1 MKKWF
6 WMTLAT
12 SALLLVVTGTALAE
26 NKAKAL
32 TLSPMVGGY
41 MFEGNQNLDD
51 SLTYGLGLGY
61 NLTKNW
67 GMELMVNYI
76 DAETDEGPAIDVDGY
91 LSRLDGLYHFR
102 PDSSLVPYLA
112 AGMGVITLDP
122 SPGEGED
129 DFALNYGAGLKWF
142 LSEAIALRGDVRHVF
157 APEEPNSNLIYT
169 AGLLFQFGGE
179 KEAAPAPVVV
189 LVPKDSDG
197 DGVIDANDR
206 CPNTPPNVIV
216 DALGCPKDSD
226 GDGVVD
232 YLDKCPNTPANVR
245 VNVQGCPEDTDQDGV
260 PDYLDQCPATPK
272 GAPVDAKGCPKDS
285 DGDGVFDYLDR
296 CPDTGKGIMVD
307 ERGCELTFTLQ
318 IEFDVNQSDIRPEY
332 HGKLAEAAAF
342 IERYPAPQFLVV
354 GHTDSTGAAEYNKQ
368 LSQRRAES
376 VRQYLADN
384 FDIDANKL
392 IARGLGEEQP
402 VADNATAEG
411 RQQNRRVDITCCA
424 VVPE

>member
-1 MKKWF
+1 MKKWL
-6 WMTLAT
+6 WKTLAT
-12 SALLLVVTGTALAE
+12 SILLLLVTGTAMAE

-41 MFEGNQNLDD
+41 MFEGNQDLDD

-157 APEEPNSNLIYT
+157 ATEEPNSNLIYT
-169 AGLLFQFGGE
+169 AGLLFQIGGE
-179 KEAAPAPVVV
+179 EEAAPAPVV
-189 LVPKDSDG
+189 LPAPKDSDG
-197 DGVIDANDR
+197 DGVIDAQDR
-206 CPNTPPNVIV
+206 CPNTPANVIV
-216 DALGCPKDSD
+216 DAVGCPKDSD
-226 GDGVVD
+226 GDGVAD
-232 YLDKCPNTPANVR
+232 YLDKCPNTPANVK
-245 VNVQGCPEDTDQDGV
+245 VNDQGCPEDADQDGV
-260 PDYLDQCPATPK
+260 PDYLDQCPGTPK
-272 GAPVDAKGCPKDS
+272 GAPVDAKGCPKDT
-285 DGDGVFDYLDR
+285 DGDGVFDYLDK
-296 CPDTGKGIMVD
+296 CPNTAKGLAVD
-307 ERGCELTFTLQ
+307 EKGCELTFTLQ
-318 IEFDVNQSDIRPEY
+318 IEFDVNQANVRPEY
-332 HGKLAEAAAF
+332 HSKLAEAVEF
-342 IERYPAPQFLVV
+342 INQYPSQQFLVV
-354 GHTDSTGAAEYNKQ
+354 GHTDSTGSADYNKQ

-376 VRQYLADN
+376 VRQYLIDN
-384 FDIDANKL
+384 FGLSADKL
-392 IARGLGEEQP
+392 TARGLGEEQP